1 MGYSPWGRKELE
13 MTEQLTLSYGNHRM
27 LEEDKIVSITEFGWE
42 DYLMSLKLIYLRR
55 IHKGRN

>member
-27 LEEDKIVSITEFGWE
+27 LEDKIVSSTEFGWE